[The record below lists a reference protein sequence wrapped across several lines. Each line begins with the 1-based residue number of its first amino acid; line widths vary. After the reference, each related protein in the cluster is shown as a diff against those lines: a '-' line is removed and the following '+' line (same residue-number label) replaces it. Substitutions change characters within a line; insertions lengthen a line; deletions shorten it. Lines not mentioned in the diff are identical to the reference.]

1 MSLFRGR
8 ARGYGYSVY
17 HPRVQTPPAIGISLG
32 DPAGIGPEIVD
43 TLLVDPRWDRLEVTV
58 FGHASLL
65 PRARGKKGLTI
76 VEPPGSIDVVPGRPD
91 SASAAAQVAYL
102 ELAAEALHTGAIAGI
117 ATAPINKHEAAKA
130 GFAFPGHTEFFASLG
145 GRVAP
150 RPVTMSFLGPRL
162 RVALATAHVSLRG
175 AIETLEREPENIT
188 RAAIDLATV
197 LAANYRIAQPRIAIA
212 GLNPHAGEHGAFGHE
227 EARFVDAIA
236 DAQRACPF
244 ATIVGPVVPDVVFR
258 QALVRSPEQRWDGVV
273 ALYHDQALIPVK
285 LLDFDHTVN
294 VTLGL
299 PFVRTSPDHGTA
311 YDIAGKGIARA
322 DSMMEALALC
332 WLLVH
337 DEDASIQ
344 AFGGTKSGFDGA

>member
-1 MSLFRGR
+1 MQSPMQSR
-8 ARGYGYSVY
+8 A
-17 HPRVQTPPAIGISLG
+17 AIGISLG

-43 TLLVDPRWDRLEVTV
+43 AILVDPRWEGLELTV

-65 PRARGKKGLTI
+65 PRGRARQKLTI
-76 VEPPGSIDVVPGRPD
+76 IEPPGGIDVVPGRPD
-91 SASAAAQVAYL
+91 RASAAAQVAYL
-102 ELAAEALHTGAIAGI
+102 ELAAEALHTGALAGI
-117 ATAPINKHEAAKA
+117 ATAPINKHEAVKA

-145 GRVAP
+145 GRVP
-150 RPVTMSFLGPRL
+150 RLPVTMSFFGPRL
-162 RVALATAHVSLRG
+162 RVALATTHVSLRG

-188 RAAIDLATV
+188 RAAIDLART
-197 LAANYRIAQPRIAIA
+197 LSNNYHITRPRIAIA

-227 EARFVDAIA
+227 EAGFAEAIA
-236 DAQRACPF
+236 TAARACPF

-258 QALVRSPEQRWDGVV
+258 QALVRSPEQKWDGVV
-273 ALYHDQALIPVK
+273 ALYHDQGLIPVK

-332 WLLVH
+332 VLLA
-337 DEDASIQ
+337 DGRDGLDASAQ
-344 AFGGTKSGFDGA
+344 SFGGRKSGFDGA